1 MMHMFI
7 LIVFQLLTSVRL
19 AMEDVHTCAL
29 ILLWATTA
37 AAMLGSDWMQMEHL
51 VLVSGSSK

>member
-19 AMEDVHTCAL
+19 AMEDVHTYAL

-37 AAMLGSDWMQMEHL
+37 AAMLGSVWMQMEHL
-51 VLVSGSSK
+51 ALVSGSSK